1 MACGLDQ
8 SHARQG
14 RCLARGPG
22 RRQTHATQAQTSQ
35 RMAQDWSRQ
44 EVEAAVADYFAMLRA
59 ERSGVEYSKTEHRRK
74 LSKLLIGRTDGSIE
88 RKHQNISA
96 ALIELGMPYVE
107 GYKPLSNY
115 QQLLFDVVADQ
126 IDHSRDL
133 HTVLEAEA
141 AQPVVVPPVD
151 DILAA
156 LVEPPTVPRRDEDAY
171 AKRLRE
177 TPRVRRV
184 VDYPAMEA
192 ANRSLGGAGEEFA
205 VRFEQARLLAAKR
218 DRLAGKVE
226 RVSVSRGDGLGYD
239 VLSFEADGRERLI
252 EVKTTAYGPATPF
265 IVTRNEVAVS
275 KELEAHY
282 QLYRVF
288 DFRRQARLFQKAG
301 QIEQAFVLDPVQFSA
316 RLRG

>member
-1 MACGLDQ
+1 M
-8 SHARQG
+8 SK
-14 RCLARGPG
+14 
-22 RRQTHATQAQTSQ
+22 
-35 RMAQDWSRQ
+35 DWSRE

-59 ERSGVEYSKTEHRRK
+59 ERSGVEYNKTEHRRA
-74 LSKLLIGRTDGSIE
+74 LSKLLNGRTDGSIE

-96 ALIELGMPYVE
+96 VLIELGMPYIE

-115 QQLLFDVVADQ
+115 QQMLFDVVASQ
-126 IDHSRDL
+126 IDQANDL
-133 HTVLEAEA
+133 HVVLRAEA
-141 AQPVVVPPVD
+141 ALPATVPPID

-156 LVEPPTVPRRDEDAY
+156 LVDAPSVPRRHDEPY
-171 AKRLRE
+171 VRRLRE
-177 TPRVRRV
+177 APRIVRV

-192 ANRSLGGAGEEFA
+192 RNRSLGEAGEEFA
-205 VRFEQARLLAAKR
+205 VRFEQARLLAARK

-239 VLSFEADGRERLI
+239 VLSFEADSRERLI

-275 KELEAHY
+275 KELEANY

-288 DFRRQARLFQKAG
+288 DFRRQPRLFQKAG
-301 QIEQAFVLDPVQFSA
+301 QIEQAFALDPVQFSA

>member
-1 MACGLDQ
+1 
-8 SHARQG
+8 
-14 RCLARGPG
+14 
-22 RRQTHATQAQTSQ
+22 
-35 RMAQDWSRQ
+35 MAQVWSRE
-44 EVEAAVADYFAMLRA
+44 EVEAAVADYFAMLRL
-59 ERSGVEYSKTEHRRK
+59 ERSGVEYNKTEHRRA
-74 LSKLLIGRTDGSIE
+74 LSKLLSGRTDGSIE

-126 IDHSRDL
+126 IDDALDL
-133 HTVLEAEA
+133 HAVLEAEA
-141 AQPVVVPPVD
+141 AQPVIVPPVD
-151 DILAA
+151 DILAV
-156 LVEPPTVPRRDEDAY
+156 LVDPPVVPRRDEDVY
-171 AKRLRE
+171 AKRVRE

-192 ANRSLGGAGEEFA
+192 ANKALGDEGEKFA
-205 VRFEQARLLAAKR
+205 VRFEQARLLAERKE
-218 DRLAGKVE
+218 RLAGKVE

-265 IVTRNEVAVS
+265 IVTRNEVSVS

-282 QLYRVF
+282 RLYRVF
-288 DFRRQARLFQKAG
+288 DFRRQPRLFQMAG
-301 QIEQAFVLDPVQFSA
+301 QIERAFVLDPRQFDA